1 MAWLSGW
8 DQRIKATVDS
18 AVVDA
23 DLTQF
28 PVTLIGGTSVGKTS
42 ADISAI
48 FDEVGSNWE
57 KIAVTQTDGET
68 ELYVEKELW
77 DSVGEKFVLHCSKPG
92 WVLDGDADSD
102 LYIYYDNDHADNTTY
117 VGAINST
124 PGAAVWDGDYV
135 GVWHCAQA
143 SGNLIDSTSNGR
155 DSTTAG
161 GDPAQATGYIGK
173 GQVMDGNDY
182 FSWGDLAAAEL
193 QTFTVEKWLKL
204 TNYTASLEGG
214 FAKGYVF
221 GNIDEYSWDFGRCHE
236 GYFSWRACHSTDI
249 IFAISTTIGDAN
261 WHYWAG
267 AHTNGDQ
274 VLWKD
279 GASASTASA
288 SGTIDYTK
296 NNNDLA
302 IGARSSGVYGYDP
315 GTIDEVR
322 FSSIRRS
329 NAWLKAC
336 YYSQSDAL
344 LTWGSEERVWAA
356 IAGVTYANVARVAG
370 VAKADIATIAG
381 VA

>member
-124 PGAAVWDGDYV
+124 PGAAVWDANHL
-135 GVWHCAQA
+135 GVWHMADA
-143 SGNLIDSTSNGR
+143 TTSTVKDSTSNNKDG
-155 DSTTAG
+155 TK
-161 GDPAQATGYIGK
+161 K
-173 GQVMDGNDY
+173 GANEPIVAAAKVGNGQDFDGSNDY
-182 FSWGDLAAAEL
+182 ITFGTGLGLSGAGTIEWWLYYQNAGSAGDRLMIVKRDGSGTNYQLSVLAAPSGGASHIGWYDGTNPDVLTYTPTANTWTRLIFVRTGTTEFKLYVNGAYSETLASDWGAGTSAEL
-193 QTFTVEKWLKL
+193 TMGGSVPV
-204 TNYTASLEGG
+204 GG
-214 FAKGYVF
+214 FYC
-221 GNIDEYSWDFGRCHE
+221 DC
-236 GYFSWRACHSTDI
+236 
-249 IFAISTTIGDAN
+249 
-261 WHYWAG
+261 
-267 AHTNGDQ
+267 
-274 VLWKD
+274 VL
-279 GASASTASA
+279 
-288 SGTIDYTK
+288 
-296 NNNDLA
+296 
-302 IGARSSGVYGYDP
+302 
-315 GTIDEVR
+315 DEVR
-322 FSSIRRS
+322 ISNVVRS
-329 NAWLKAC
+329 AAWIKAD
-336 YYSQSDAL
+336 YYNQTDAL